1 MARIPGAIPPPSL
14 PFLSMNEYPQ
24 EVFNMMPLAGLI
36 ANRIL
41 CMHGGLSPKLKS
53 LDQVSPPSL
62 LLSISLLFSFVP
74 SLVRVILLIPLFTL
88 IFSGLIPTRA
98 SLYSSTHS
106 FSISSNEYQG
116 WHNNT
121 RGVSYIFGPNVVADA
136 CSELDI
142 DLVARAHQ
150 VHSIQYP
157 SLQYSVG
164 GARWIRILRQSQTGD
179 NLLGSSLLWSIR

>member
-1 MARIPGAIPPPSL
+1 
-14 PFLSMNEYPQ
+14 
-24 EVFNMMPLAGLI
+24 MMPLAGLI

-53 LDQVSPPSL
+53 LDQVPPSTSPSL
-62 LLSISLLFSFVP
+62 LLSLSLSLSFVP
-74 SLVRVILLIPLFTL
+74 SLVRAILLIPLFTS
-88 IFSGLIPTRA
+88 ISSGLIPIRA

-106 FSISSNEYQG
+106 YTISSNEYQG

-150 VHSIQYP
+150 VHPIKYP
-157 SLQYSVG
+157 FLQYSVG